1 MCSYYKNKY
10 LLKFQ
15 PFYTSK
21 IEKSTK
27 KTRTTKNVTKKPKVT
42 NKQLSQALPFHPK
55 KTKKPKELTKRQIFQ
70 YIFPFSEAIVI
81 SKRARALRG
90 YVETYNVEVID
101 NNSLNDSLFLAK
113 SYIIDFLKDTLA
125 TKRSYK
131 YSILA
136 IITLKRW
143 NSAINAWKFQNI

>member
-1 MCSYYKNKY
+1 M
-10 LLKFQ
+10 LLK
-15 PFYTSK
+15 SL
-21 IEKSTK
+21 
-27 KTRTTKNVTKKPKVT
+27 
-42 NKQLSQALPFHPK
+42 QLSQALPFHPK
-55 KTKKPKELTKRQIFQ
+55 KANKPKELTKRQIFQ

-90 YVETYNVEVID
+90 YVETYNVEVIN

-136 IITLKRW
+136 IITLKRG
-143 NSAINAWKFQNI
+143 NSAIKAWKFQNI